1 MMNKFKNLKLD
12 ESLSASISD
21 TLKLDQLRESF
32 SNINIINNMNRN
44 TLNFGETEIG
54 QESIIFKDEQF
65 AVNSKGIKNTTT
77 GEITYTI
84 SPEDIE
90 MGEPIGNGASGSV
103 YKAILKNKNIPIA
116 VKSINIYDDNKRKQF
131 KTDLKVLSENKCEFL
146 VHFYGAFF
154 QEGTVKILLE
164 YMNLG
169 SLENIVKIIKKKKI
183 PQPCIPEPIL
193 ATIVIQILNGLLYLY
208 KKGHLI
214 HRDIKPAN
222 ILINSDGI
230 VKLTDFGIAKN
241 LDNSSN
247 LSLTYVGTRNFMS
260 PERIIGKEYSYSS
273 DIWSLGL
280 VIYELATGIF
290 PYTEND
296 YLMQIKK
303 IVDDPEPSL
312 PDNGL
317 YSEDL
322 INFVQGCLKKD
333 PNERFSVTDLLYH
346 NWIINNYDNEYDISK
361 WLAKLF
367 DYNLE

>member
-90 MGEPIGNGASGSV
+90 MGESIGNGASGSV

-169 SLENIVKIIKKKKI
+169 SLENIVKIIKKKKS
-183 PQPCIPEPIL
+183 
-193 ATIVIQILNGLLYLY
+193 
-208 KKGHLI
+208 H
-214 HRDIKPAN
+214 
-222 ILINSDGI
+222 
-230 VKLTDFGIAKN
+230 N
-241 LDNSSN
+241 LVYQNQ
-247 LSLTYVGTRNFMS
+247 Y
-260 PERIIGKEYSYSS
+260 
-273 DIWSLGL
+273 
-280 VIYELATGIF
+280 
-290 PYTEND
+290 
-296 YLMQIKK
+296 
-303 IVDDPEPSL
+303 
-312 PDNGL
+312 
-317 YSEDL
+317 
-322 INFVQGCLKKD
+322 
-333 PNERFSVTDLLYH
+333 
-346 NWIINNYDNEYDISK
+346 
-361 WLAKLF
+361 
-367 DYNLE
+367 